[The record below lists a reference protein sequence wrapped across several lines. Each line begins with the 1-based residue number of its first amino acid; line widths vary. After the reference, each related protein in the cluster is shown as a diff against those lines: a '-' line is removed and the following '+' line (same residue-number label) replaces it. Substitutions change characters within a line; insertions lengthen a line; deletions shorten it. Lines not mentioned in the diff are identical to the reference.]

1 MAKACRVVLVLGAF
15 LLASI
20 ALAVDKQTDFSGTWV
35 LEKAER
41 SFSPMMG
48 GGGSSL
54 PGSDTP
60 PGGGGVGLPG
70 SGGMGGG
77 YPGGGGGSRRG
88 GAGYPGGGRRAGGT
102 PDSPG
107 EEESQA
113 LTLTITQTETELK
126 MDRKRNLG
134 TGQLPVTQTFTL
146 DGKENS
152 NPDERGR
159 GEYKSKTKW
168 HKESL
173 VIDGTQ
179 QGSGGGRSLET
190 RIKQELSLSKDGQV
204 LTIKT
209 SRITPQG
216 TMTLK
221 QTFKKQ

>member
-1 MAKACRVVLVLGAF
+1 
-15 LLASI
+15 
-20 ALAVDKQTDFSGTWV
+20 
-35 LEKAER
+35 
-41 SFSPMMG
+41 
-48 GGGSSL
+48 
-54 PGSDTP
+54 
-60 PGGGGVGLPG
+60 
-70 SGGMGGG
+70 
-77 YPGGGGGSRRG
+77 
-88 GAGYPGGGRRAGGT
+88 
-102 PDSPG
+102 
-107 EEESQA
+107 
-113 LTLTITQTETELK
+113 